1 MRTRDRGYE
10 GQYADEQ
17 NRVMD
22 VVCWLTVE
30 DGADLVVVH
39 QHRDVKRVGA
49 EEDDCHGRLGS
60 SGDGVDERHLQ
71 R

>member
-1 MRTRDRGYE
+1 
-10 GQYADEQ
+10 
-17 NRVMD
+17 MD

-49 EEDDCHGRLGS
+49 EKDDSQQGNSGGVWAQRLR
-60 SGDGVDERHLQ
+60 DMTL
-71 R
+71 